1 MELSIKHLG
10 LFLLGVILAAFPAFA
25 ETNYVSDEMHIT
37 FRSGPASDRK
47 IIKLLK
53 SGQAL
58 EVLQKEGEWSQVRL
72 PNGKE
77 GWVLHRYL
85 TAAEPCDMVLERLSA
100 NHATLNDRADILDK
114 ENSSLKSRNK
124 TVADD
129 LQTTHADLQKTQT
142 ALNKLKKESAT
153 FLALKAEHQK
163 ASGQLTEQTRRVD
176 ALENELARATN
187 NYKMFITGA
196 VILVLGLVLGLL
208 SRTQKRKSSLL

>member
-1 MELSIKHLG
+1 MELSIKHIG
-10 LFLLGVILAAFPAFA
+10 LFLIGVILAAFPAFA

-47 IIKLLK
+47 IVKLLE

-58 EVLQKEGEWSQVRL
+58 DVRQKEGEWALVRL
-72 PNGKE
+72 PDGKE

-85 TAAEPCDMVLERLSA
+85 TPEEPCDMVLERLSA
-100 NHATLNDRADILDK
+100 NHAALTDRADILDK

-124 TVADD
+124 TLADD
-129 LQTTHADLQKTQT
+129 LQTTQANLQKTQA
-142 ALNKLKKESAT
+142 ALNKLKKEST
-153 FLALKAEHQK
+153 TYLALKAEHQK
-163 ASGQLTEQTRRVD
+163 ASSRLNEQTRRVD
-176 ALENELARATN
+176 ELENELARATN

-196 VILVLGLVLGLL
+196 VILVLGLVIGLL